1 MEAALGYSEAGLGG
15 LPAVWRPSTRRAQDE
30 AILGPTA
37 ARRAARRRCQ
47 QACEAALRNLLAA
60 AAAPGS
66 WQDRERAA
74 RPALR
79 LAAAGARVPG
89 SARRRRNAAWHAAVA
104 PAAGFARA
112 CDAAISAAASGP
124 RLGAPAP
131 CTPPAAPRL
140 VAPTTPT
147 KLRKEA
153 PPWPEGWQALGSE
166 GKGLGGDDDGDETSE
181 QPTAAPLLSAS
192 LGLGLRQEGAG
203 EPFAA
208 ARASDGAHGVPAEK
222 DPEVQ
227 APVEDEEEV
236 MKECGPE
243 DIGEGVGEMHG
254 SDGDG
259 TSEQAIDDA
268 HGVLA
273 EEGLEVQA
281 PCDADDV
288 EGMLKHPHRDAVGAC
303 PLPRSVRAIVRDAP
317 SSPTRPST
325 TKGDQQVGRDG
336 VQAALAG
343 GTVRGPVAS
352 AALGDSDASQCG
364 PDEARERVGKK
375 GGGASDEYFGPPAAW
390 AAVVAE
396 RERGRR
402 TSRPFLRRRA
412 ELSSEAKAA
421 TQRLR
426 TIFDAWW
433 RVGPYVN
440 DLYAYGD
447 GVDGPVGVDW
457 AQRSFEPQM

>member
-1 MEAALGYSEAGLGG
+1 MAAGLGYSEAGLGG

-79 LAAAGARVPG
+79 LATAGARVPG

-131 CTPPAAPRL
+131 CTPPAAPRQ

-153 PPWPEGWQALGSE
+153 LSWPEGWQALESA
-166 GKGLGGDDDGDETSE
+166 GKGLGDDDDGDETSE
-181 QPTAAPLLSAS
+181 QPTAAPLLNAS
-192 LGLGLRQEGAG
+192 LGLGLRQEVAG
-203 EPFAA
+203 EPPAA
-208 ARASDGAHGVPAEK
+208 GRAFDGAHGVPAVK
-222 DPEVQ
+222 GLEVHPP
-227 APVEDEEEV
+227 AEDEEEV
-236 MKECGPE
+236 RKEAME
-243 DIGEGVGEMHG
+243 SKEEGVGKMEGDALYKHFGLTLQVDAGQGPRQEGDNFGTMEGGASGKHFGLTVPSGDDCDHG
-254 SDGDG
+254 YRQEGASCDNMEGD
-259 TSEQAIDDA
+259 
-268 HGVLA
+268 
-273 EEGLEVQA
+273 
-281 PCDADDV
+281 
-288 EGMLKHPHRDAVGAC
+288 
-303 PLPRSVRAIVRDAP
+303 
-317 SSPTRPST
+317 
-325 TKGDQQVGRDG
+325 
-336 VQAALAG
+336 
-343 GTVRGPVAS
+343 
-352 AALGDSDASQCG
+352 
-364 PDEARERVGKK
+364 
-375 GGGASDEYFGPPAAW
+375 ASDEYFGPPAAW
-390 AAVVAE
+390 AALVAE
-396 RERGRR
+396 RERGGR

-412 ELSSEAKAA
+412 ELASEAKAA

-433 RVGPYVN
+433 RVWPYVN
-440 DLYAYGD
+440 DLCAYDD
-447 GVDGPVGVDW
+447 GFDGSFGAWV
-457 AQRSFEPQM
+457 QRPFEPQMARPPPPPPPPLPRPPSSSARGEGRREYTADERQKRVELEAYFRGYFNRGRPDPGIVWR